1 MQIQKNPVI
10 ILSVLILFVG
20 LACLQPAIATEAG
33 PTATPAIVKKSTQ
46 SPAGAVIVLIPSPST
61 TAPAG
66 CAVVNAELSL
76 HLRQDPGTE
85 AQVLAYLRN
94 GEVVKL
100 ISQANP
106 DWWKIQRGKLIGF
119 ARSRYLQ
126 ATDCR

>member
-10 ILSVLILFVG
+10 ILSVLILFVS
-20 LACLQPAIATEAG
+20 LACLQTTVVTEIAPSATPAPVTESTQIATEA
-33 PTATPAIVKKSTQ
+33 PA
-46 SPAGAVIVLIPSPST
+46 VLISSPSA

-94 GEVVKL
+94 GDVVKL

-106 DWWKIQRGKLIGF
+106 DWWKIKRGSLIGF